1 MKSLYV
7 VISAPVDT
15 YSGYGGRSRD
25 VIKALLKQYPSW
37 DIQILSQRWGDTRQG
52 YLEDHNEYELLS
64 HITYSVASQPDIW
77 IQITVP
83 NEFQPVGKFNIGMT
97 AAIETNLCDL
107 SWIEGCNRM
116 DLIITSSEHGK
127 KSLVETIYTDNRTGR
142 VMKVEKPVEVL
153 FEGID
158 LSKFHKLTGIKNS
171 ILKEVKNPWNF
182 LCVGHWMQ
190 GNFGEDRKNIAYT
203 IKVFLET
210 FKDKDPAPGLIL
222 KISQGI
228 TSIYDREELL
238 NRIYAIQESVN
249 YIKSLPDIYLLHG
262 DLTDTE
268 INELYNDPKVKCLV
282 SFTKGE
288 GYGRPLA
295 EFATTG
301 KPILCSGWS
310 GQLDFL
316 NKDYTMLV
324 GGTLEKVHSS
334 AVIPHMILA
343 EASWFRPNDDHV
355 ISGLKDAYAHWTVWK
370 TKAEKQRAFINSNFN
385 LDKMQEKLSMIFQN
399 YLPEFP
405 EEMELN
411 LPELDQFIAN

>member
-25 VIKALLKQYPSW
+25 IIKALLKQYPSW

-249 YIKSLPDIYLLHG
+249 YTKSLPDIYLLHG

-355 ISGLKDAYAHWTVWK
+355 IFGLKDAYAHWAVWK

-385 LDKMQEKLSMIFQN
+385 LDKMQEKLSIIFQN

>member
-83 NEFQPVGKFNIGMT
+83 NEFQPIGKFNIGMT

-158 LSKFHKLTGIKNS
+158 LSKFHKLNGIKNS

-249 YIKSLPDIYLLHG
+249 YTKSLPDIYLLHG

-355 ISGLKDAYAHWTVWK
+355 IFGLKDAYAHWTVWK

-385 LDKMQEKLSMIFQN
+385 LDKMQEKLSIIFQN